1 MKKYSLI
8 ALSALFS
15 IGIAIASPA
24 HGIDSNLLSQRR
36 GVENESA
43 FKAHALE
50 LFNSQPYLLTRAQ
63 STTPIIKNPVGTYK
77 YYTKDIKGLS
87 QSQTGY
93 EIFEENGDATSIVF
107 GANNTVFIQEL
118 HPFYNFKTYV
128 SGTIKNGVIT
138 VSLPQTVTDDFYYTG
153 YPVNLCMVKKR
164 GNTYEV
170 TDIDHVDYI
179 YNEETGSL
187 TLDLPGDNGEYALGY
202 CFTNGAWTEEGILS
216 ESYKPFNG
224 VNTLPADIKE
234 SQYMYREGDFGF
246 PLFVSKD
253 ENNVYFRGMSP
264 NFPQGVVIAK
274 IDGNKATI
282 PQNQIIGAAYGNWV
296 YTKVM
301 SNMTQMIVNSATYSM
316 NVDWTANVFTGNDYM
331 YSMVLL
337 AGPESSPYY
346 LEPFNNFSIY
356 IQESY
361 AGTPSNPKGVTVN
374 TDIID
379 MGIYILAFEL
389 STLSTT
395 NNVLLEDNLY
405 YRVYVNG
412 DLYEFEENEDD
423 GIYMGL
429 GGDVTDVPFL
439 FNNGSDIVAWSYTL
453 RTINLYLEG
462 VSTIGVQQVYKY
474 DGQETV
480 SDILTYTIPEDA
492 GVNAIEGS
500 SVLSESFYNLSGQKI
515 ENPSNG
521 IFIRK
526 AQLSSGETVTSK
538 IIRK

>member
-43 FKAHALE
+43 FKAHTLE

-63 STTPIIKNPVGTYK
+63 ATTPIIKNPVGTYK

-164 GNTYEV
+164 GNTYDV

-224 VNTLPADIKE
+224 VNTLPADSKE

-526 AQLSSGETVTSK
+526 TQLSSGETVTSK